1 MSDRLDHWNRSD
13 RVFQAQGMVSVQA
26 DCTVDEAL
34 AKMHDRAQE
43 SEMSLEAVATAI
55 IERRIR
61 FTVRRDW

>member
-1 MSDRLDHWNRSD
+1 MNDRIDHWHRSD

-34 AKMHDRAQE
+34 DKMTDRAQE
-43 SEMSLEAVATAI
+43 SETSLEAIATAI

-61 FTVRRDW
+61 FTL

>member
-1 MSDRLDHWNRSD
+1 MNDRIDHWQRSD

-34 AKMHDRAQE
+34 AKMTDRAQE
-43 SEMSLEAVATAI
+43 SETSLEAIATAI

-61 FTVRRDW
+61 FTL